1 MATTINKLI
10 HGQLKVI
17 FAPLFFLSALVFF
30 FFFYFH
36 GREGRKELGIM
47 VKIFASVS
55 LLKLPGLSSF
65 VHNSSNISPRI
76 SPILFLSL
84 ELQ

>member
-30 FFFYFH
+30 FYFH

-55 LLKLPGLSSF
+55 LLELPGLSSF

-76 SPILFLSL
+76 SSILFLSL

>member
-30 FFFYFH
+30 FFYFH

-55 LLKLPGLSSF
+55 LLELPGLSSF

-76 SPILFLSL
+76 SSILFLSL